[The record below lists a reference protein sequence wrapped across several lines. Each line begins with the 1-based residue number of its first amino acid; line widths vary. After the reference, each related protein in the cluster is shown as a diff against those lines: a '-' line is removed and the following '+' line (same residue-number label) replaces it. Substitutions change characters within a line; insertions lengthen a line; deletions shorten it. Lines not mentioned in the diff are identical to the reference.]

1 MTTVGIHKDSEGF
14 AARWGETLH
23 DRGVSLRWLNLLGS
37 DPLNDVCGCDGVMWH
52 WAHYPH
58 EVRLAARPILYVIE
72 KEMKIPVFPDL
83 RTAWHY
89 DDKISQ
95 SYLLQ
100 ALGIPTPRTWIFWDR
115 AEAERWA
122 EAAPYPVVAKLAM
135 GAGSNNVKLIRNI
148 GEGREHIAS
157 MFSRAGII
165 GIGLHSDKSTVGGI
179 VKDIAQRLIW
189 GGRYMLRKK
198 YPPLPKQFWMP
209 QRGYALFQ
217 EFLPDNAFDTR
228 VTVVGDRAFGFCR
241 MNRPDDFRAS
251 GSGVIDPDPLKIDPQ
266 CIELAFSAAKK
277 LGSQSMAFDLLYAGS
292 GHMPVVVEI
301 SYCYANWAVESCP
314 GHWDSRMVWHEGRMW
329 PEEAHVV
336 DFLDAIQAA
345 KSPNESS

>member
-1 MTTVGIHKDSEGF
+1 MTTVGIHKDGEGF
-14 AARWGETLH
+14 SGRWGETLRN
-23 DRGVSLRWLNLLGS
+23 RGVSVRWLNLLAS
-37 DPLNDVCGCDGVMWH
+37 DPLNEVCGCDGVMWH

-72 KEMKIPVFPDL
+72 KEMKIPVFPDC

-100 ALGIPTPRTWIFWDR
+100 ALGIPAPRTWIFWDR

-122 EAAPYPVVAKLAM
+122 ETASYPVVAKLAT
-135 GAGSNNVKLIRNI
+135 GAGSSNVRLVRSIRQA
-148 GEGREHIAS
+148 RAHIAA
-157 MFSRAGII
+157 MFSRVGIL
-165 GIGLHSDKSTVGGI
+165 GAGLHPGALTPVGI
-179 VKDIAQRLIW
+179 AKDIAERLIW
-189 GGRYMLRKK
+189 GGRYMFLKK

-228 VTVVGDRAFGFCR
+228 ITVVGDRAFGFRR
-241 MNRPDDFRAS
+241 MNRPGDFRAS
-251 GSGVIDPDPLKIDPQ
+251 GSGHIDPDPLRIDSK
-266 CIELAFSAAKK
+266 CIELAFSATKK
-277 LGSQSMAFDLLYAGS
+277 LGSQSMAFDLLFAGS
-292 GHMPVVVEI
+292 TRTPVVVEI

-314 GHWDSRMVWHEGRMW
+314 GHWDSRLAWHEGRMW
-329 PEEAHVV
+329 PEEAHAI
-336 DFLDAIQAA
+336 DFLHAIQAA
-345 KSPNESS
+345 KSPNGSS